1 MCVLFLRLNPRKNK
15 NLLIINKKF
24 LTFANTRCIIISNKT
39 DLAMRSNFGGAD
51 MKDRKTDK
59 SKTAYVY
66 ILKGV
71 LIIATVVILVI
82 SFSLF
87 PELVRGLIEDY
98 HPNLAWVK
106 LPLTLVYATGI
117 AFFELIL
124 FFTYRICDQIMHDN
138 SFSVENVNNLKSI
151 SICAAADALLVV
163 VMALLLSSV
172 ILMHPAITTLL
183 AIVFFACTI
192 VFLLAG
198 VLSKLL
204 SMANELKNEN
214 DLTI

>member
-1 MCVLFLRLNPRKNK
+1 
-15 NLLIINKKF
+15 
-24 LTFANTRCIIISNKT
+24 
-39 DLAMRSNFGGAD
+39 
-51 MKDRKTDK
+51 MKDSKKDK
-59 SKTAYVY
+59 SKTVYVY
-66 ILKGV
+66 ILKVV
-71 LIIATVVILVI
+71 LIIATVIILII

-98 HPNLAWVK
+98 HPQLAWVK
-106 LPLTLVYATGI
+106 LPLTLVYAAAI

-124 FFTYRICDQIMHDN
+124 FFTYRICNQIMHDN

-151 SICAAADALLVV
+151 SICAAADALLVAA
-163 VMALLLSSV
+163 MALLLSSV

-183 AIVFFACTI
+183 SIVFFACMI